1 MRLPSTLPS
10 PDTSGW
16 IVLIQPQQRDPAG
29 NLLLPP
35 LDLGAPERTEVDT
48 QSGNLTWTF
57 GHLDLPSALAG
68 LVTRNPQQHRTRSGV
83 YAVVADAGV
92 GLVTATYR
100 LGTNAL
106 PGSAGLTA
114 GVLSLGSVGTDT
126 ARYSQTLTLLRCD
139 VLYRRDGTT
148 VTL

>member
-1 MRLPSTLPS
+1 MRLPASLPS

-16 IVLIQPQQRDPAG
+16 AVLIQPQARDAG
-29 NLLLPP
+29 GDLLLPP
-35 LDLGAPERTEVDT
+35 LDLGAPERTEYDT
-48 QSGNLTWTF
+48 QSGNVTWTWA
-57 GHLDLPSALAG
+57 HIDLPSTLAG
-68 LVTRNPQQHRTRSGV
+68 LVARNPQQHRTRSGA

-100 LGTNAL
+100 LGTNTI

-139 VLYRRDGTT
+139 VLYLRDGTT